1 MNVDTIWMKVKF
13 LDKRITNFL
22 TFSFLLLLVFALAI
36 AVFAYVY
43 NYFTIDIYN
52 QVLLVFIIFA
62 AITIIVITYAML
74 AVIHAYKKRSVSP
87 FMLLPVR
94 LALKIVIP
102 FTIFITGLLK
112 KDKDA
117 IRSLFI
123 DINNILVQSGE
134 KRYSPDRILV
144 LLPHCLQDSQCNHKI
159 TGDIGNCKECGRCTI
174 SSILDIVRKK
184 GVKAVVVT
192 GGTAARNLISME
204 KPDVILSVACER
216 DLAIGIADV
225 SSIPVIGVVNER
237 PNGPC
242 KDTCVNVQLLS
253 DRLDGLIARTEEE
266 ICGNKVENQG

>member
-1 MNVDTIWMKVKF
+1 M
-13 LDKRITNFL
+13 DKRITNFL
-22 TFSFLLLLVFALAI
+22 TFSFLILLVFFLAI
-36 AVFAYVY
+36 AVFTYVY

-52 QVLLVFIIFA
+52 QVLLAFIIFA
-62 AITIIVITYAML
+62 AATVIIITYAML
-74 AVIHAYKKRSVSP
+74 AVIHAYRKRSVSS

-94 LALKIVIP
+94 LALKLVIP

-134 KRYSPDRILV
+134 KRYNPDRILV
-144 LLPHCLQDSQCNHKI
+144 LLPHCLQDSKCNHKI
-159 TGDIGNCKECGRCTI
+159 TGDIGNCKQCGRCTI
-174 SSILDIVRKK
+174 GPILAIIRKK

-192 GGTAARNLISME
+192 GGTAARNLISRE

-216 DLAIGIADV
+216 DLAVGIADV
-225 SSIPVIGVVNER
+225 GSIPVIGVVNER

-242 KDTCVNVQLLS
+242 KDTCVNVQLLGEK
-253 DRLDGLIARTEEE
+253 LDSLIARNEEE
-266 ICGNKVENQG
+266 RK